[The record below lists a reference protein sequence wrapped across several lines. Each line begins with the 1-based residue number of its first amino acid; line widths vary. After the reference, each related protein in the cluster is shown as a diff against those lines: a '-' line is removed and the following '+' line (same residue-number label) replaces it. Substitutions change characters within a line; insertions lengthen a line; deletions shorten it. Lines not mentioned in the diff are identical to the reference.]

1 MEGTVDEEMEIEGS
15 LVNRTAKEKTVV
27 ERVINKKMRS
37 WLTYSQMIRSWGP
50 VVNSCSDGSLF
61 LLFQLRNLPVLVLMH
76 QTQYFELFED
86 ISL

>member
-37 WLTYSQMIRSWGP
+37 WLTYS
-50 VVNSCSDGSLF
+50 
-61 LLFQLRNLPVLVLMH
+61 
-76 QTQYFELFED
+76 
-86 ISL
+86 